1 MSMQLRAFLFFCLL
15 SFAFSAD
22 AENYSGVWEG
32 YFYMRSNHQ
41 KMNVRIEI
49 IQQGNSVSGMI
60 STRGFEKNTTYGC
73 DYIVHGWFK
82 ENRLVLALENVQ
94 RAVAITQKDCAS
106 FKQVELSLNLTDSTI
121 AKGYWFWIDDS
132 KKVFGLKKTA
142 TEISEIARD
151 EIDPMISR
159 RFGTETKK
167 IDQLR
172 VDNRTIV
179 IMVRSVTKE
188 SKAPLCAWLN
198 GKALATNFNLAK
210 SSLVIKLEDI
220 ASINRL
226 VFLNNSATGEQL
238 EIEIIFQQ
246 GRKKKEW
253 ITSIDALG
261 DVLLQLTY
269 KRDNLYSDRFPEF
282 VSDQL

>member
-1 MSMQLRAFLFFCLL
+1 MQLRALLFVCLL
-15 SFAFSAD
+15 NFAFSSFAQ
-22 AENYSGVWEG
+22 NYSGVWEG
-32 YFYMRSNHQ
+32 YFYMRSGHQ

-49 IQQGNSVSGMI
+49 IQQGHLVRGMI

-82 ENRLVLALENVQ
+82 ENRLVLGLENIQ

-106 FKQVELSLNLTDSTI
+106 FKQVELSLNLKDSTI
-121 AKGYWFWIDDS
+121 AKGYWFWIEDS
-132 KKVFGLKKTA
+132 KEVFILKQTTK
-142 TEISEIARD
+142 EISEIARD
-151 EIDPMISR
+151 EIDPVISR

-172 VDNRTIV
+172 VDYRTIV
-179 IMVRSVTKE
+179 ITVSSVAKDQG
-188 SKAPLCAWLN
+188 APLSARLN

-210 SSLVIKLEDI
+210 GDLVIKLEEI
-220 ASINRL
+220 SPINRV
-226 VFLNNSATGEQL
+226 VFLNNSAIGEQL
-238 EIEIIFQQ
+238 DVKITFQQ
-246 GRKKKEW
+246 GRKKKVW

-261 DVLLQLTY
+261 DVLLELTY
-269 KRDNLYSDRFPEF
+269 KKDNLYSDRFPEF

>member
-1 MSMQLRAFLFFCLL
+1 MQLRALLFVYLL
-15 SFAFSAD
+15 SFSFSSVAQ
-22 AENYSGVWEG
+22 NYSGVWEG
-32 YFYMRSNHQ
+32 YFDMRSNHQ

-49 IQQGNSVSGMI
+49 IQQGNLVRGMI

-82 ENRLVLALENVQ
+82 ENRLVLGLENVQ
-94 RAVAITQKDCAS
+94 RAVAITQKDCTS
-106 FKQVELSLNLTDSTI
+106 FKQVQLSLNVKDSTT
-121 AKGYWFWIDDS
+121 AKGYWFWIEDS
-132 KKVFGLKKTA
+132 KEVFVLRKAAK
-142 TEISEIARD
+142 EISEIARD

-172 VDNRTIV
+172 VDYRTIV
-179 IMVRSVTKE
+179 ITVSSVAKE
-188 SKAPLCAWLN
+188 QGAPLSARLN

-210 SSLVIKLEDI
+210 GDLVIKLEEI
-220 ASINRL
+220 NPINRV
-226 VFLNNSATGEQL
+226 VFLNNSAIGEQL
-238 EIEIIFQQ
+238 DVKITFKQ
-246 GRKKKEW
+246 GRKKKQW

-261 DVLLQLTY
+261 DVLLELTY
-269 KRDNLYSDRFPEF
+269 KKDNLYSDRFPEF